1 MSKGAAPIVV
11 ALAIILGVGVF
22 AAGYLVATQMHP
34 SGGTESRVFTSSQQ
48 TSTSYSSYLGIG
60 QGMYLPQ
67 GTLSIQDV
75 LNQAKAT
82 PTYAKVIQANRTV
95 VFSSTDVNITVMSM
109 GADRARNMTG
119 MQLPASS
126 TDNVFVIFGLINPT
140 LVVPNGAILHLTV
153 VNLDEDAYHDFV
165 LATLGPP
172 YSSLVMQGMM
182 ASAGGPA
189 GWGMMGGSIS
199 SGRYLYMMPV
209 LYPADYT
216 SGWAP
221 FYSYTV
227 SMPSGTTLWYL
238 CTYPGHAQSGMY
250 GEIVSR

>member
-1 MSKGAAPIVV
+1 LSNGAAPIVV
-11 ALAIILGVGVF
+11 AIAIILGVGVF

-34 SGGTESRVFTSSQQ
+34 TFTSSPPPL
-48 TSTSYSSYLGIG
+48 TSTTSYLGIG
-60 QGMYLPQ
+60 RGMYLPQ
-67 GTLSIQDV
+67 GTLNIQDMI
-75 LNQAKAT
+75 NQAKAA
-82 PTYAKVIQANRTV
+82 PGYAKVIQANRTV
-95 VFSSTDVNITVMSM
+95 VFGSTDVNITIMSM

-119 MQLPASS
+119 MQLPAYS
-126 TDNVFVIFGLINPT
+126 TDNVFVIYGLINPT

-165 LATLGPP
+165 VSTLGPP
-172 YSSLVMQGMM
+172 YPNMVMQGMM

-189 GWGMMGGSIS
+189 GWGMMGGNGGQS
-199 SGRYLYMMPV
+199 YLSMMPV
-209 LYPADYT
+209 LYPADYV

-221 FYSYTV
+221 FYAYSI
-227 SMPSGTTLWYL
+227 SIPGSTTLWYL